1 MTVREEHSKYNFFLL
16 LLFNGTQHADSWH
29 SSKIFFKIFFN
40 YILFSTKNTLLCKP
54 PNILH
59 LKVNKITN
67 SLFFSFFRVELLA
80 LLH

>member
-1 MTVREEHSKYNFFLL
+1 MELNMQTVGTPPKFSLKSFLIIFYLVPKIPFFV
-16 LLFNGTQHADSWH
+16 N
-29 SSKIFFKIFFN
+29 
-40 YILFSTKNTLLCKP
+40 P